1 MQGFTIVDLIILVVY
16 LAAVLFAGL
25 HFAKKEMKGKERKE
39 KERKERKKGKER
51 KERKER
57 REREKRRKERIE
69 TIRFPALGQVK
80 VHELCFFLP
89 LTLCG

>member
-1 MQGFTIVDLIILVVY
+1 VIRKGNS
-16 LAAVLFAGL
+16 
-25 HFAKKEMKGKERKE
+25 EGKE
-39 KERKERKKGKER
+39 KG

-69 TIRFPALGQVK
+69 MIRFPALGQVK

-89 LTLCG
+89 LTRCG

>member
-1 MQGFTIVDLIILVVY
+1 V
-16 LAAVLFAGL
+16 
-25 HFAKKEMKGKERKE
+25 KERKRGRKRKEGKERK
-39 KERKERKKGKER
+39 GK

-69 TIRFPALGQVK
+69 TIRFLALGQVK
-80 VHELCFFLP
+80 VYELCFFLP